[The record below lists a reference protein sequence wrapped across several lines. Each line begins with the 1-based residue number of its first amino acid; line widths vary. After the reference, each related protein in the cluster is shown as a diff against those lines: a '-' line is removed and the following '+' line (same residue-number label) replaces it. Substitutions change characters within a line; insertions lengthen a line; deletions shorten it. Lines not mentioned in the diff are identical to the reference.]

1 MTTVFAW
8 IAVGLATTALVVA
21 SMVLNAFVVQYLWLW
36 FVIPLFGLSA
46 LSLIQA
52 MGFGIVVAFMTKQ
65 PEVHYENL
73 KKDSTSNTVVT
84 FLRPL
89 MYLGIAWIVQ
99 LFM

>member
-1 MTTVFAW
+1 MTAVFVW
-8 IAVGLATTALVVA
+8 TAVGFATVALAVA

-36 FVIPLFGLSA
+36 FVVPLFGLSA

-52 MGFGIVVAFMTKQ
+52 MGLGIVVAFMTKQ

-73 KKDSTSNTVVT
+73 TKDSESNAVVA

-89 MYLGIAWIVQ
+89 MYLGIAWVVQ